1 MFYVGMTACAKVWLQ
16 PLYMVDCCH
25 HHYSPVSPLCTWLS
39 CKINVLH
46 VLATLIL
53 LSFTKIY
60 CTVVLAMKFTTLYY
74 PVSIQKL
81 LLIGLYTWM
90 EVWPISHQKIWQHIY
105 AAVLFLLLA
114 VPYILLYLMFD
125 AVNISQEL
133 GSFVN
138 MQWITFKPFIDAYH
152 GPYKTVG
159 FGLALF

>member
-25 HHYSPVSPLCTWLS
+25 HHLVLCRHSVHGCPARL
-39 CKINVLH
+39 IGDNVLQ

-81 LLIGLYTWM
+81 LLIGLYGWM
-90 EVWPISHQKIWQHIY
+90 DVAYFSIY
-105 AAVLFLLLA
+105 TQLCCFYFLLFL
-114 VPYILLYLMFD
+114 
-125 AVNISQEL
+125 
-133 GSFVN
+133 
-138 MQWITFKPFIDAYH
+138 
-152 GPYKTVG
+152 KTVPVQNRQSCKVHG
-159 FGLALF
+159 RHQ

>member
-25 HHYSPVSPLCTWLS
+25 HHIVLCRHSVHGCPARL
-39 CKINVLH
+39 IGDNVLQ

-81 LLIGLYTWM
+81 LLIAIYIGLYGTWM
-90 EVWPISHQKIWQHIY
+90 EVWPISHQNIWQHIY

-114 VPYILLYLMFD
+114 VPYIL
-125 AVNISQEL
+125 
-133 GSFVN
+133 
-138 MQWITFKPFIDAYH
+138 T
-152 GPYKTVG
+152 
-159 FGLALF
+159 LFNV